1 MSFFGMVFGIV
12 FLGVACG
19 MFAIYMGNKKSA
31 GSRGIGKDLS
41 SVSDALKRQKI
52 VNTDLEKRIQNLES
66 IITSE
71 GYDLDK
77 KFKDL

>member
-12 FLGVACG
+12 FLGVVCG

-31 GSRGIGKDLS
+31 GRRGTDKELS
-41 SVSDALKRQKI
+41 SVSEALKRQKI
-52 VNTDLEKRIQNLES
+52 VNADLEKRIQNLES

-71 GYDLDK
+71 DYDLDK